1 MHLFVPFSRF
11 LLLFLGERLRQV
23 NSQKCASPEWDPGI
37 YLIGRLG
44 KMKTL
49 ITSGKA
55 WKMSQLIG
63 PPGSQ

>member
-1 MHLFVPFSRF
+1 MSTHKNDSTK
-11 LLLFLGERLRQV
+11 G
-23 NSQKCASPEWDPGI
+23 DPGV

-49 ITSGKA
+49 ITSGRV

-63 PPGSQ
+63 PLDSQ